1 MSVSLEV
8 TEVSLRFGGV
18 QVLDNVSFAVAP
30 GTIHAIIGPN
40 GAGKSSTFNVIS
52 GLYKPNQGTV
62 AVDGHD
68 VTQRSPHQIAGLGL
82 GRAFQNI
89 ALVEH
94 APIIDNIMVGRH
106 RLMKAGFL
114 GSALGLPHVR
124 QEEARHR
131 ERVIQIA
138 EFVGLGK
145 HLHVPAGS
153 LSYGGRKKI
162 ELARALASEPKV
174 LLLDEPV
181 AGMPAHEKREIAD
194 IIRSIRNS
202 LGTTVLIVEHDMP
215 LIMSLADRITVLD
228 FGRVIADG
236 SPNAVQQDPAVIA
249 AYLGKDDSEISSDIM
264 SQVHIDKEHPA

>member
-1 MSVSLEV
+1 MTISIEANSVG
-8 TEVSLRFGGV
+8 LRFGGV
-18 QVLDNVSFAVAP
+18 QVLDRVSFTVEP

-52 GLYKPNQGTV
+52 GLYRPNDGTV
-62 AVDGHD
+62 LVDGHD
-68 VTQRSPHQIAGLGL
+68 IAQRRPHEIADLGL

-89 ALVEH
+89 ALVAH
-94 APIIDNIMVGRH
+94 APVIDNIMVGRH
-106 RLMKAGFL
+106 RLMKAGFI

-124 QEEARHR
+124 KEEARHR
-131 ERVIQIA
+131 ARVIEIA
-138 EFVGLGK
+138 EFVGLGEQ
-145 HLHVPAGS
+145 LHTPAGA

-162 ELARALASEPKV
+162 ELARALASEPKA

-181 AGMPAHEKREIAD
+181 AGMPAHEKREIAA
-194 IIRSIRNS
+194 IVRQIRDS

-236 SPNAVQQDPAVIA
+236 KPSEVQQDPAVIA
-249 AYLGKDDSEISSDIM
+249 AYLGEEESEINTEIM
-264 SQVHIDKEHPA
+264 SQVGIEKEHHA

>member
-1 MSVSLEV
+1 MSISIEAKD
-8 TEVSLRFGGV
+8 VSLRFGGV
-18 QVLDNVSFAVAP
+18 HVLDRVSFTVEP
-30 GTIHAIIGPN
+30 GKIHAVIGPN

-52 GLYKPNQGTV
+52 GLYKPNEGSIL
-62 AVDGHD
+62 VDGQD
-68 VTQRSPHQIAGLGL
+68 VTRRHPHEIAQLGL

-89 ALVEH
+89 ALVGH
-94 APIIDNIMVGRH
+94 APVLDNIMVGRH

-114 GSALGLPHVR
+114 GAALGLPHVR
-124 QEEARHR
+124 REEERHR

-138 EFVGLGK
+138 EFVGLGEQ
-145 HLHVPAGS
+145 LRLPAGS

-181 AGMPAHEKREIAD
+181 AGMPANEKREIAD
-194 IIRSIRNS
+194 IIRSIRDA

-236 SPNAVQQDPAVIA
+236 TPHEVQQDTAVIA
-249 AYLGKDDSEISSDIM
+249 AYLGEEESDINTEIM
-264 SQVHIDKEHPA
+264 SQVGIDKEFPA